1 MRCEVTVDNALW
13 WDKGM
18 LLKEME
24 KSKWRGSMCSKAVL
38 NAMHS
43 VYTTYCEDA
52 PSLAMTEY
60 LNKKNCDIDGPF
72 KVVMKVRSKDGK
84 GFMYSVSI
92 NESNSETKDIVEL
105 IRELVQPTALTLVT
119 QAANELNFEDVKSV
133 TAYVDD
139 GRLDEFDQE
148 QHRVAANARGC
159 R

>member
-1 MRCEVTVDNALW
+1 MRCEVTVYNALW
-13 WDKGM
+13 WDKQM

-24 KSKWRGSMCSKAVL
+24 KSEWRGSMCSKAVL
-38 NAMHS
+38 NAMNN
-43 VYTTYCEDA
+43 VETTYCKDA

-60 LNKKNCDIDGPF
+60 LHKKNCDIDGPF
-72 KVVMKVRSKDGK
+72 KVVMKVMTKDGK

-92 NESNSETKDIVEL
+92 SEINSSSKDIVDMV
-105 IRELVQPTALTLVT
+105 RELVQPTALKLVR
-119 QAANELNFEDVKSV
+119 QAANELKFEDVKSV

-148 QHRVAANARGC
+148 QHRVAADARGC